1 MANARANTGGLK
13 IGLVRLGPYLL
24 LGFLAMMVL
33 LPIAPHLQVTP
44 STDSSVFLYI
54 GQRILK
60 GDVPYLDV
68 WDHKGPLVYYIDAV
82 GLGLTGGS
90 RWGVWLLEIVFVAGA
105 AWVGFKLLKQ
115 ALGTWPALFGM
126 VLLTLQLQLVI
137 DGGNLTEEY
146 SLLFQ
151 FSTLWFFWKALHDKG
166 TMQYIFAGAAAGFCF
181 LLRPNNIGVGL
192 AIALYLTWLAISAR
206 KADGWKPLAALV
218 AGGLIVLAPAA
229 LYFWAAGALPA
240 LWDQV
245 FNFNLAYGAEGAGHR
260 WEALVAGMRDL
271 PILATFG
278 LAGWVL
284 AAGSL
289 RHKTPIPGE
298 VRSLT
303 WVILIGLFVEMALT
317 AMAGRSFPHY
327 YMDWLPIL
335 GSLSAI
341 FIFYVA
347 LNFAAV
353 SKGGLEAGRL
363 VGLMTGG
370 LLFGFAIL
378 PIHDLLPILTN
389 SLQTAWQ
396 AGGLPPVTLQGNRYE
411 PVLDYVF
418 KYVPEDEGLLVL
430 GNEAMVNWMTGR
442 KAPTVYVYQ
451 TPLIEAGYRSGEKTR
466 QVIDELEANP
476 PVIIDT
482 GSGHGF
488 LPSLG
493 IALEEVPQEVYPLY
507 QYFQEH
513 YVYAGTFKPTDWDLY
528 LYHGQGVPLDQ

>member
-44 STDSSVFLYI
+44 STDLSVFLYI

-90 RWGVWLLEIVFVAGA
+90 RWGVWLLEFVFVVGA

-260 WEALVAGMRDL
+260 WEALVAGLPRPAHIGDIWPGGMGIGCGQLAAQDTYPWRSAVFNVGNPNRPVCRDGSDSHGRTQFSTL
-271 PILATFG
+271 LHG
-278 LAGWVL
+278 LVTYPGIAFCHLHFLCSLELCGGEQRGAGGWPAGWL
-284 AAGSL
+284 
-289 RHKTPIPGE
+289 
-298 VRSLT
+298 
-303 WVILIGLFVEMALT
+303 
-317 AMAGRSFPHY
+317 
-327 YMDWLPIL
+327 DD
-335 GSLSAI
+335 
-341 FIFYVA
+341 
-347 LNFAAV
+347 
-353 SKGGLEAGRL
+353 GRL
-363 VGLMTGG
+363 
-370 LLFGFAIL
+370 
-378 PIHDLLPILTN
+378 
-389 SLQTAWQ
+389 
-396 AGGLPPVTLQGNRYE
+396 
-411 PVLDYVF
+411 
-418 KYVPEDEGLLVL
+418 
-430 GNEAMVNWMTGR
+430 
-442 KAPTVYVYQ
+442 TVRFCH
-451 TPLIEAGYRSGEKTR
+451 TS
-466 QVIDELEANP
+466 
-476 PVIIDT
+476 
-482 GSGHGF
+482 
-488 LPSLG
+488 
-493 IALEEVPQEVYPLY
+493 YP
-507 QYFQEH
+507 
-513 YVYAGTFKPTDWDLY
+513 
-528 LYHGQGVPLDQ
+528 